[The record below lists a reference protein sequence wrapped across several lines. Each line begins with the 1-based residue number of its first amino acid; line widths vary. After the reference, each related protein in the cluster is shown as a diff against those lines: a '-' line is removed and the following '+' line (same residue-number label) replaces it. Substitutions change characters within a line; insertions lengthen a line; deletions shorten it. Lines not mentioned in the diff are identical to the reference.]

1 MNIDRTTIV
10 VRERR
15 LPELYDLAL
24 LVLRRHF
31 WALGLLA
38 LIGGGPFLLLNWW
51 LLKGHDSNDW
61 WTWYPCLL
69 LVAVEGPLATAPIA
83 AYLGTALFDEQ
94 PRVGAALRQ
103 ALERWWALLLFGLFR
118 GVLAVFPLLLILY
131 PPHATEVCV
140 LERQP
145 LGATWRRAGALRAV
159 WSSEWITHLLIAG
172 PLLVLGVISV
182 IEASSTITSL
192 LLHADLLG
200 EDDGH
205 TSYLPGMS
213 IAPHIATWLVLSYLA
228 LVRFLSYIDLRTRRE
243 GWEID
248 LALRRAAS
256 RLEPKT

>member
-24 LVLRRHF
+24 LVIRRHF

-38 LIGGGPFLLLNWW
+38 LIGCGPFVVLNWW
-51 LLKGHDSNDW
+51 LLASTQPENW
-61 WTWYPCLL
+61 WSWYPCLL
-69 LVAVEGPLATAPIA
+69 LIALEGPFATAPIA

-103 ALERWWALLLFGLFR
+103 TFARWWALLLFGLYR
-118 GVLAVFPLLLILY
+118 GLLAVFPLLLVLY
-131 PPHATEVCV
+131 PPHAAEVCV

-145 LGATWRRAGALRAV
+145 LGATWRRANALRTV
-159 WSSEWITHLLIAG
+159 WSSEWVTHLLIAG
-172 PLLVLGVISV
+172 PLLCIGLLCMIDAVETIS
-182 IEASSTITSL
+182 SL

-200 EDDGH
+200 EDDAW
-205 TSYLPGMS
+205 TSYIPGAS
-213 IAPHIATWLVLSYLA
+213 FVPHLATWLVVAYLA
-228 LVRFLSYIDLRTRRE
+228 VVRFLSYIDLRTRRE

-248 LALRRAAS
+248 LALRRAAQ
-256 RLEPKT
+256 RLEPSA